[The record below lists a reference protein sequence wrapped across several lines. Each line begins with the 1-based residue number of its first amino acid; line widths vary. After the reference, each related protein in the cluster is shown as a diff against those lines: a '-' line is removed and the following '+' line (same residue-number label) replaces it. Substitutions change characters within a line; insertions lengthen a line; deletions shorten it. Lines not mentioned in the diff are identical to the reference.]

1 MSHGMTNRIPASI
14 EVAPAQAIESD
25 ALPGLFPPGTSVYV
39 TDIGT
44 DTVQTHVA
52 AARRVRDL
60 GYEPVPHVASRRLTT
75 RAMLDERIGRLAA
88 EAGVRDVLVIGGGLK
103 DHAGEFDSTMS
114 VLETGVFDRHAI
126 RRIGVAGHPEGSPDF
141 DEGTALDAL
150 RLKRNFAARTGAELR
165 IVTQFG
171 FAPERF
177 TAWADGL
184 AAHGLDVPVH
194 LGVAGPA
201 TLKTLLKFAALC
213 GVGNSIEFLRKNAL
227 KVTALMGT
235 QSPEDV
241 VAPIEAH
248 WRANPRSPIASIHAF
263 PFGGLQRTADWLR
276 ERGSWVDQP
285 AEAVAAE

>member
-1 MSHGMTNRIPASI
+1 MTNRIPASI
-14 EVAPAQAIESD
+14 EVAPAQAIGSD
-25 ALPGLFPPGTSVYV
+25 ALPGHFPAGTSVYI

-44 DTVQTHVA
+44 DTIDTHVA

-75 RAMLDERIGRLAA
+75 RATLEERIARLAA

-103 DHAGEFDSTMS
+103 DHAGEFDSTMG
-114 VLETGVFDRHAI
+114 VLETGILDRHGI

-213 GVGNSIEFLRKNAL
+213 GVGNSIEFLRRNAL

-241 VAPIEAH
+241 VGPIEAH
-248 WRANPRSPIASIHAF
+248 WRANPKSPIAGIHAF
-263 PFGGLQRTADWLR
+263 PFGGLQKTADWLR
-276 ERGSWVDQP
+276 ERGSWVDAP
-285 AEAVAAE
+285 VAMAAE

>member
-1 MSHGMTNRIPASI
+1 MTHIPASI
-14 EVAPAQAIESD
+14 EIAPKQAIESEI
-25 ALPGLFPPGTSVYV
+25 LPGLFPAGTSVYL

-44 DTVQTHVA
+44 DTIDDHVA

-60 GYEPVPHVASRRLTT
+60 GYEPVPHFASRRLTT
-75 RAMLDERIGRLAA
+75 REAFERRVARLAA

-103 DHAGEFDSTMS
+103 DHAGEFDSTMA
-114 VLETGVFDRHAI
+114 VLETGAFDRHGI

-150 RLKRNFAARTGAELR
+150 RLKRNFAARSNADLR

-171 FAPERF
+171 FDPDRF
-177 TAWADGL
+177 VAWAEGL
-184 AAHGLDVPVH
+184 RAHGVDVPVH

-213 GVGNSIEFLRKNAL
+213 GVGNSMEFLRRNAL

-241 VAPIEAH
+241 VGPIEAH
-248 WRANPRSPIASIHAF
+248 WRASPKTPIVGIHAF
-263 PFGGLQRTADWLR
+263 PFGGLQKTADWLY
-276 ERGSWVDQP
+276 ERGSWSREP
-285 AEAVAAE
+285 AEVVAAE

>member
-1 MSHGMTNRIPASI
+1 MMNRIPASI

-25 ALPGLFPPGTSVYV
+25 ALPGLFPHGTSVYV

-44 DTVQTHVA
+44 DTIDTHVA
-52 AARRVRDL
+52 AARRVRNL

-75 RAMLDERIGRLAA
+75 RATLEERIERLAA

-114 VLETGVFDRHAI
+114 VLATGVFDRHGI

-141 DEGTALDAL
+141 DDAAALDAL
-150 RLKRNFAARTGAELR
+150 RLKRNFAERTGAELR

-171 FAPERF
+171 FAPDKF

-248 WRANPRSPIASIHAF
+248 WRTNPRTPIAQIHAF
-263 PFGGLQRTADWLR
+263 PFGGLKKTADWLH

-285 AEAVAAE
+285 TAAVAAE

>member
-1 MSHGMTNRIPASI
+1 MTNRIPASI
-14 EVAPAQAIESD
+14 EVAPAQAIGSD
-25 ALPGLFPPGTSVYV
+25 ALPGHFPAGTSVYI

-44 DTVQTHVA
+44 DTIDTHVA

-75 RAMLDERIGRLAA
+75 RATLEERIARLAA

-103 DHAGEFDSTMS
+103 DHAGEFDSTMG
-114 VLETGVFDRHAI
+114 VLETGILDRHGI

-150 RLKRNFAARTGAELR
+150 RLKRNFAARTGADLR

-213 GVGNSIEFLRKNAL
+213 GVGNSIEFLRRNAL

-241 VAPIEAH
+241 VGPIEAH
-248 WRANPRSPIASIHAF
+248 WRANPKSPIAGIHAF
-263 PFGGLQRTADWLR
+263 PFGGLQKTADWLR
-276 ERGSWVDQP
+276 ERGSWVDAP
-285 AEAVAAE
+285 VAMAAE